1 MNRWVSAEPG
11 AAQKKLLSGRAAAVG
26 ISGADPDMAHR
37 VDDLLLP
44 IVKGVGSERAYEI
57 LTESLQTLGG
67 SGFVVDYP
75 LEQYIRDAKIDSV
88 YESTNGAK
96 RRKITVYG
104 SQTRWLTTSEI
115 SDQRLTIC
123 RSHGGTAKQTVNA
136 VAFAYRRR

>member
-1 MNRWVSAEPG
+1 
-11 AAQKKLLSGRAAAVG
+11 
-26 ISGADPDMAHR
+26 MAHR

-104 SQTRWLTTSEI
+104 SQTR
-115 SDQRLTIC
+115 
-123 RSHGGTAKQTVNA
+123 
-136 VAFAYRRR
+136 